1 MAAWRPFSFKVGMP
15 KKLLTVQGRQ
25 TMPGRFGAVNRGYE
39 GGVAEPRRSSRGSR
53 RVGSKEI
60 DRVRGGAYKPASPVR
75 SGIAGRVRLL
85 LFDIVVKREGMRGR
99 RRRRRRLSCAHTCGS
114 TAVRRSGR
122 GRKRPIRQRGG
133 AGFCAS
139 RVCDGILVEGPL
151 AAAFRRG
158 GSPAGRARPSGRVN
172 LRV

>member
-1 MAAWRPFSFKVGMP
+1 VG
-15 KKLLTVQGRQ
+15 G
-25 TMPGRFGAVNRGYE
+25 GGGDGAC
-39 GGVAEPRRSSRGSR
+39 
-53 RVGSKEI
+53 
-60 DRVRGGAYKPASPVR
+60 RVRNPS
-75 SGIAGRVRLL
+75 
-85 LFDIVVKREGMRGR
+85 
-99 RRRRRRLSCAHTCGS
+99 GS

-158 GSPAGRARPSGRVN
+158 VPRRDGRGHRAGST
-172 LRV
+172 